1 MNFPNYIDTHA
12 HLYDKKFKPDWN
24 ELVDRLNDS
33 GIERVYLPNID
44 HASIEPMFEIEQKNK
59 ERFIP
64 MMGLHPCS
72 VKKDFEKELYIVE
85 EWLNKRKFSAVGEIG
100 LDLYWDKSFFEQQKE
115 AFEIQ
120 INWAKKFGIPI
131 AIHTRESTDEA
142 LDILENLKDDKLKGV
157 FHCFGGT
164 LEQTERIQKLDFLM
178 GIGGVVTY
186 KNGGLD
192 KVLPSVDLKHLI
204 LETDAPYLSPVP
216 HRGKRNESS
225 YIPIIAKQIAE
236 IKGLTI
242 KEVAEKTT
250 ENAKGL
256 FGE

>member
-1 MNFPNYIDTHA
+1 MNFIDTHA
-12 HLYDKKFKPDWN
+12 HLYDKKFKQDWN
-24 ELVDRLNDS
+24 ELVDRLDNT

-44 HASIEPMFEIEQKNK
+44 RVSIEPMLEIEEKDK

-72 VKKDFEKELYIVE
+72 VKKDFEKELYMVE
-85 EWLNKRKFSAVGEIG
+85 EWLGKRKFSAVGEIG
-100 LDLYWDKSFFEQQKE
+100 LDLYWDKTFFEQQKE
-115 AFEIQ
+115 AFKIQ
-120 INWAKKFGIPI
+120 IEWAKKFGIPI
-131 AIHTRESTDEA
+131 VIHTRDSTDEA
-142 LDILENLKDDKLKGV
+142 LEILEDIKDENLKGV

-164 LEQTERIQKLDFLM
+164 LEQAERIQKLEFLM

-192 KVLPSVDLKHLI
+192 KVLPKVDLNYLI

-225 YIPIIAKQIAE
+225 YIPIIAKKVAE
-236 IKGLTI
+236 IKNLTV

-250 ENAKGL
+250 QNAKEL
-256 FGE
+256 FKS

>member
-1 MNFPNYIDTHA
+1 MNFIDTHA
-12 HLYDKKFKPDWN
+12 HLYDKKFKADWN
-24 ELVDRLNDS
+24 ELVDRLDS
-33 GIERVYLPNID
+33 TGIERVYLPNID
-44 HASIEPMFEIEQKNK
+44 RASIEPMFEVEEKDK
-59 ERFIP
+59 KRFIP

-100 LDLYWDKSFFEQQKE
+100 LDLYWDKTFFEQQKE
-115 AFEIQ
+115 AFKIQ
-120 INWAKKFGIPI
+120 INWAKKFDIPI

-142 LDILENLKDDKLKGV
+142 LEILEEMKDESLKGV

-164 LEQTERIQKLDFLM
+164 QEQAERIQKLGFLM

-192 KVLPSVDLKHLI
+192 KVLPSVDLQHLI

-225 YIPIIAKQIAE
+225 YIPIIAKKVAE

-250 ENAKGL
+250 QNAKEL
-256 FGE
+256 FTSI